1 MCSPLTNHHRLII
14 KCYALSKIG
23 RLHVLMLVNLYML
36 KGRLVE
42 KREKLYKMRGVV
54 FRILSHFYTLDKK
67 EMVLGLTY

>member
-14 KCYALSKIG
+14 KCYALSEIG

-42 KREKLYKMRGVV
+42 KREKLYKRRGVV

-67 EMVLGLTY
+67 EMILGLTY